1 MAGIWPTELGLVEQK
16 DKLWSMEL
24 WALQPEFYKKIKK
37 NTCKIKLSYEA
48 NIELK
53 LTELR
58 WAASD
63 GVKIHEDVLF

>member
-1 MAGIWPTELGLVEQK
+1 
-16 DKLWSMEL
+16 MEL